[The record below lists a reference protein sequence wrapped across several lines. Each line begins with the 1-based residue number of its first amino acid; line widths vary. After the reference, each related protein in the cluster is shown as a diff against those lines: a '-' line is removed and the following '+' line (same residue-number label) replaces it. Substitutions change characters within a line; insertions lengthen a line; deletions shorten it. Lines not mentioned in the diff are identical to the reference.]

1 MKRVLITGS
10 NGLLGQK
17 LVELLSNSP
26 NYLLLLTSR
35 QSASVFTSDQLQYRQ
50 LDTTRRSDVDAA
62 VGEFEPEVIVNAAA
76 MTNVDACET
85 EREKAWR
92 SNVTGVE
99 NLLHA
104 AKLSGARLV
113 HISTDYVFDGKNGPY
128 SETDRPNPICYYGR
142 TKLASENLVTT
153 SGLPATVIRT
163 MVLYGIARNVKAN
176 FALWL
181 LANLK
186 AEKPVRVV
194 DDQIGNPT
202 IAEDLAY
209 GILKVIELE
218 RLGLYHVAGPDLV
231 SRYEFALALA
241 KIFGFNKK
249 LITPVKTAT
258 MKQPAARP
266 LKSGLITLK
275 AQTDLDI
282 RLAGVEQG
290 AIIFKNQVLSVLDHS
305 AKPAGAT
312 T

>member
-17 LVELLSNSP
+17 LVELFSNSP
-26 NYLLLLTSR
+26 NYMLLLTSR
-35 QSASVFTSDQLQYRQ
+35 QPASVFSNDQLQYRQ
-50 LDTTRRSDVDAA
+50 LDTTRRNDVEST

-76 MTNVDACET
+76 MTNVDACEI

-113 HISTDYVFDGKNGPY
+113 QISTDYIFDGKNGPY
-128 SETDRPNPICYYGR
+128 SEADRPNPVCYYGR
-142 TKLASENLVTT
+142 TKLASENLITT

-163 MVLYGIARNVKAN
+163 MVLYGIARNVKTN
-176 FALWL
+176 FGLWL
-181 LANLK
+181 LSNLK
-186 AEKPVRVV
+186 AEKPVKVV

-209 GILKVIELE
+209 GILKVIELG
-218 RLGLYHVAGPDLV
+218 RLGVYHVAGPDLV

-249 LITPVKTAT
+249 LITPVKTAS
-258 MKQPAARP
+258 MKQPAQRP

-282 RLAGVEQG
+282 KLAGVEQG
-290 AIIFKNQVLSVLDHS
+290 VNIFKNQVNSVLDHS
-305 AKPAGAT
+305 VKPAK
-312 T
+312 

>member
-128 SETDRPNPICYYGR
+128 IETDRPNPICYYGR

-153 SGLPATVIRT
+153 SGLPSTVIRT

-282 RLAGVEQG
+282 KLAGVEQG

>member
-17 LVELLSNSP
+17 LIQLFSNSP
-26 NYLLLLTSR
+26 NYMLLLTSR
-35 QSASVFTSDQLQYRQ
+35 QPASVFADEELQYRQ
-50 LDTTRRSDVDAA
+50 LDTTRRKDVESA
-62 VGEFEPEVIVNAAA
+62 VEEFEPDVIVNAAA

-85 EREKAWR
+85 DREQAWR

-128 SETDRPNPICYYGR
+128 AESDRPNPISYYGR
-142 TKLASENLVTT
+142 TKLASENLIHT
-153 SGLPATVIRT
+153 SGVPATVVRT
-163 MVLYGIARNVKAN
+163 MVLYGVGRKVKTN

-181 LANLK
+181 FTSLQVD
-186 AEKPVRVV
+186 KPVRVV

-218 RLGLYHVAGPDLV
+218 RHGIYHIAGPDLV
-231 SRYEFALALA
+231 SRYDFALALA
-241 KIFGFNKK
+241 RVFGFNKK
-249 LITPVKTAT
+249 LITPVKTSS
-258 MKQPAARP
+258 MKQPAQRP
-266 LKSGLITLK
+266 LKSGLVTLK

-282 RLAGVEQG
+282 KLCGVEQG
-290 AIIFKNQVLSVLDHS
+290 VTIFKNQVLSVMDQTLKS
-305 AKPAGAT
+305 VS
-312 T
+312 

>member
-1 MKRVLITGS
+1 MKRVFITGS

-26 NYLLLLTSR
+26 NYLLLCTSR
-35 QSASVFTSDQLQYRQ
+35 QPASVFSSDQLQYRQ
-50 LDTTRRSDVDAA
+50 LDTTRRNDVETA

-142 TKLASENLVTT
+142 TKLASENLITT
-153 SGLPATVIRT
+153 SGLPATIIRT

-186 AEKPVRVV
+186 AEKPVKVV
-194 DDQIGNPT
+194 NDQIGNPT

-209 GILKVIELE
+209 GILKVIELG
-218 RLGLYHVAGPDLV
+218 RLGLYNIAGPDLV
-231 SRYEFALALA
+231 SRYDFALALA

-249 LITPVKTAT
+249 LITPVKTST
-258 MKQPAARP
+258 MKQPAPRP

-290 AIIFKNQVLSVLDHS
+290 ATIFRNQVLSVLDHS
-305 AKPAGAT
+305 AKPAGST

>member
-35 QSASVFTSDQLQYRQ
+35 QPASVFTSDQLQYRQ